1 MDDPIKQASLS
12 EGIVVSVRGSI
23 VDIYFRDNLPSLNA
37 LIWAGE
43 NGEIPIEGV
52 THLDANRIRGIAL
65 SSTSGLGRGDRAQ
78 TQGTPL
84 TSPVGKDLLGRMFNV
99 FGEPIDGKEGPE
111 NMELRSIHRI
121 PMALSGRSTR
131 QEIFY
136 TGIKA
141 IDLLLPLERGGKAGL
156 FGGAGV
162 GKTVIIPERRI
173 DGLPHPRPRHC

>member
-1 MDDPIKQASLS
+1 MDDPIKHASLS

-23 VDIYFRDNLPSLNA
+23 VDIYFWDNLPSLNT

-43 NGEIPIEGV
+43 DSEISIEGV
-52 THLDANRIRGIAL
+52 TDLEANRIRSTTL
-65 SSTSGLGRGDRAQ
+65 SSTSGLSRGDRAQ
-78 TQGTPL
+78 TQGTPPR
-84 TSPVGKDLLGRMFNV
+84 SPVGKDLLGRIFNV
-99 FGEPIDGKEGPE
+99 FGDPIGGKEGPE
-111 NMELRSIHRI
+111 NMGLRSIHCI
-121 PMALSGRSTR
+121 PMALSGRSIR

-136 TGIKA
+136 TGLKV
-141 IDLLLPLERGGKAGL
+141 IDLLLTLERGDKAGL